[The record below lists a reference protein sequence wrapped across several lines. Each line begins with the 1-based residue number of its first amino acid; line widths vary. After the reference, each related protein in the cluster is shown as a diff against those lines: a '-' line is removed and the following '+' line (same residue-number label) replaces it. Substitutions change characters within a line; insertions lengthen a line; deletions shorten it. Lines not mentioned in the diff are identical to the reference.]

1 MLKKLDVA
9 GMLLSLIFIYGA
21 FSGKMPMENGI
32 KTGVLLFILSFLS
45 LQAKKKPNRFK
56 SFAAYLV
63 FFFILCYLSTMNEIE
78 SYSLQ
83 DFLLVS
89 AAISVVPFAFK
100 WKARA
105 ITGAVIGY
113 WLTLAF
119 SVLVD
124 GSTEAIFTH
133 YTELSTS
140 DAIYLMPVVGGFLLI
155 GIIGFVKGSMFD
167 FTPRPNVEVA
177 VSSNSSAPSTN
188 DSYPTRNTGYVP
200 RGSYSHN
207 QDDDYDE
214 REEQEREIKEREQ
227 AKKRQEDYEEGIKE
241 GNKSRDEEY
250 ATLKRIEKETEEYI
264 KENYCDQ
271 CGKPTNWCNC
281 DDVECRRCYRMKNE
295 CDCW

>member
-45 LQAKKKPNRFK
+45 LHAKKKPNKFK

-63 FFFILCYLSTMNEIE
+63 FFYILLYLSIINEIE
-78 SYSLQ
+78 DYSSK
-83 DFLLVS
+83 DILLVS
-89 AAISVVPFAFK
+89 AAISVIPFWFR

-113 WLTLAF
+113 WLTLGY

-140 DAIYLMPVVGGFLLI
+140 DAVYLMPVIGGFLLI
-155 GIIGFVKGSMFD
+155 GIIGFVKGSLFD
-167 FTPRPNVEVA
+167 FTPRQNVEVA
-177 VSSNSSAPSTN
+177 VSSNPSAPTPN
-188 DSYPTRNTGYVP
+188 RSYPTSNTGYVP
-200 RGSYSHN
+200 RGSYSR
-207 QDDDYDE
+207 DDDDVEAQLREKEKARSEKNKQEIEQAFKDHSDFMDE
-214 REEQEREIKEREQ
+214 QADIIKKAQEEAEQE
-227 AKKRQEDYEEGIKE
+227 A
-241 GNKSRDEEY
+241 
-250 ATLKRIEKETEEYI
+250 

-295 CDCW
+295 CNCW